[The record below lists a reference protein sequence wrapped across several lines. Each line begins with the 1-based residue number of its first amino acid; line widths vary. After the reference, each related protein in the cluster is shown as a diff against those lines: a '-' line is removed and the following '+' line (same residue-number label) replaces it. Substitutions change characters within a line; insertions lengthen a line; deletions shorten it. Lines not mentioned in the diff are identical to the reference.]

1 MNYMSSCY
9 LRRRKRK
16 PLPTAK
22 SYAKSLCGKVAESVA
37 HALAGCSSLAQT
49 KVPTQAWWNFE
60 DSVFWAPVRTLVNR
74 RWSTTVLTGDA
85 KTSLPEHHEWGL
97 FWDIPSMHS
106 TTKLEQIGSTRDLS
120 AKRGKRTK
128 HSSMGPWCESW
139 SRYTMVTGGYSTH
152 LETSLRK
159 LLGARPRGVLERRQ
173 TSVISNTL
181 NIARTFKISRNT
193 SVAKRIFYWCF
204 YVDFIQFAIILGRL

>member
-1 MNYMSSCY
+1 MYCLNVPPWHKPRY
-9 LRRRKRK
+9 LHRHDGALKILFYELLWEHWLIEGVPPPYSPVMPK
-16 PLPTAK
+16 PAYQNATSEAFFGIFP
-22 SYAKSLCGKVAESVA
+22 SL
-37 HALAGCSSLAQT
+37 Q
-49 KVPTQAWWNFE
+49 
-60 DSVFWAPVRTLVNR
+60 
-74 RWSTTVLTGDA
+74 
-85 KTSLPEHHEWGL
+85 
-97 FWDIPSMHS
+97 S

-120 AKRGKRTK
+120 AKRGKRKK
-128 HSSMGPWCESW
+128 HSSMGPWCGSW
-139 SRYTMVTGGYSTH
+139 SRDTMVTGGYSTH
-152 LETSLRK
+152 LETSVRK